1 MYNRFGCRLQLCS
14 LLFVYCS
21 DRFRFRSIP
30 IPIDSDSDRFHR
42 CLVTRPKFETSY
54 VGGAV
59 VAQTKCRNQP
69 FSFFVFFSC
78 FSIVLRKVRVR
89 VRRSQIF
96 QDTHQ
101 KLNQPGVLKKRIY
114 VVFVNPLTGEDE
126 KGIDAGGLV
135 SSPPVFHRLF
145 IDSLSCLQYID

>member
-1 MYNRFGCRLQLCS
+1 
-14 LLFVYCS
+14 VH
-21 DRFRFRSIP
+21 DRNY
-30 IPIDSDSDRFHR
+30 
-42 CLVTRPKFETSY
+42 ETSY

-59 VAQTKCRNQP
+59 VAQTK
-69 FSFFVFFSC
+69 FHSLFVFSSC

-135 SSPPVFHRLF
+135 SSPPVFHRL
-145 IDSLSCLQYID
+145 

>member
-1 MYNRFGCRLQLCS
+1 MNVQQIRLSSSTVLPCS
-14 LLFVYCS
+14 LCVL
-21 DRFRFRSIP
+21 FRSIP

-42 CLVTRPKFETSY
+42 CLVHDRNYETSY

-69 FSFFVFFSC
+69 FSFFVFSSC
-78 FSIVLRKVRVR
+78 FSIVLLKVRVR

-135 SSPPVFHRLF
+135 SSPPVFHRL
-145 IDSLSCLQYID
+145 